1 VIEHDVRMDPIPGR
15 IFGPSFAVSYG
26 ASTED
31 LCVIGLPTGN
41 WCGSLTQPLAE
52 RPKTGFALRLGYHV
66 SFMVVL
72 WAPCWAQYT

>member
-1 VIEHDVRMDPIPGR
+1 MIEHDVRMDRIPGR

-41 WCGSLTQPLAE
+41 WRGSLTQLLAG
-52 RPKTGFALRLGYHV
+52 RLKTGFALRSGYYGCLT
-66 SFMVVL
+66 VV
-72 WAPCWAQYT
+72 